1 MSYRFLFFHVSF
13 FLLAE
18 KNTILFTLRSFY
30 RKHVVK
36 YFVRK
41 AMRFVLRNSFEKSS
55 PEFFE
60 FSPSSFVGKLLKKY
74 GEYRS

>member
-1 MSYRFLFFHVSF
+1 MSYRLLFFHVSF

-18 KNTILFTLRSFY
+18 KNAILFTLRTFY

-41 AMRFVLRNSFEKSS
+41 AMRFVLM
-55 PEFFE
+55 
-60 FSPSSFVGKLLKKY
+60 KY
-74 GEYRS
+74 PAIWYSEIQNQLDTIRRQMDT

>member
-18 KNTILFTLRSFY
+18 KNAILFTLRTFY

-41 AMRFVLRNSFEKSS
+41 AMRFVLRKHLENVVHTISS
-55 PEFFE
+55 YLRNPLDA
-60 FSPSSFVGKLLKKY
+60 VN
-74 GEYRS
+74 

>member
-18 KNTILFTLRSFY
+18 KNAILFTLRRFY

-41 AMRFVLRNSFEKSS
+41 AMRFVLRKHLENVVHTISS
-55 PEFFE
+55 YLRNP
-60 FSPSSFVGKLLKKY
+60 PDVN
-74 GEYRS
+74 